1 MARSGRAKSAA
12 SIIETEK
19 RWKNVCD
26 NCGSPLLVG
35 GAKTAPAPK
44 IYTVPRL
51 IFLPESR
58 IPLIIPTLSLHLLI
72 CDACLAHRGE
82 PVAVEDYGFFRE
94 QKILWNKP
102 GETCG
107 KDGITKFCGLC
118 ATAIKYKREAE
129 LEEQIGAIYILPRLM
144 LKDGELRQIETRG
157 AEVKLVICKECISA
171 RYHPLGVEQ
180 TWRFEGDILRPEL
193 VSIKR
198 GN

>member
-1 MARSGRAKSAA
+1 MARSRRTGNTA

-19 RWKNVCD
+19 RWRNVCD
-26 NCGSPLLVG
+26 NCKSPLLISG
-35 GAKTAPAPK
+35 TKAAIAPK

-72 CDACLAHRGE
+72 CDACLTHRGE

-94 QKILWNKP
+94 QKILWDKP
-102 GETCG
+102 EETRG
-107 KDGITKFCGLC
+107 KNEVTKFCGLC
-118 ATAIKYKREAE
+118 AATIKYKRDAE
-129 LEEQIGAIYILPRLM
+129 LKEKAGGIYALPRLM
-144 LKDGELRQIETRG
+144 LDGGELRQIETRS
-157 AEVKLVICKECISA
+157 AEIRLVICKDCVSA
-171 RYHPLGVEQ
+171 HYRPLGVEQ

-193 VSIKR
+193 VTIKR